1 MSAFNMKTNFNC
13 RLSEIWTRNW
23 NFIIL
28 EATLKISNCVTCFF
42 EKQGICLIKKLWK
55 KIQIK
60 IPTFLKYSAGILN
73 IPIAGSIVSST
84 RKETLGW
91 NQAHV
96 IWTHSPSISVG
107 LRAPPEIMKKGI
119 EVKSLKQDKQTG
131 QLNKLKAPIV
141 KQNVKKR
148 FILSWYKFH

>member
-1 MSAFNMKTNFNC
+1 MN
-13 RLSEIWTRNW
+13 
-23 NFIIL
+23 
-28 EATLKISNCVTCFF
+28 
-42 EKQGICLIKKLWK
+42 KKLKFHHFGGNFENIKLCNLLFWKAGNMLDKKSVK

-141 KQNVKKR
+141 KQKVKT
-148 FILSWYKFH
+148 FYYISW